1 MLDHDNV
8 WLTKNIIY
16 FTISRIMKRI
26 ISVDSRTALKKPSKN
41 SLHKLG
47 KKSNFLNSQLTGWG
61 WNGFG
66 WDMRGERGR
75 ETH

>member
-1 MLDHDNV
+1 MAYKEYNIFSFIDNYEKI
-8 WLTKNIIY
+8 T
-16 FTISRIMKRI
+16 
-26 ISVDSRTALKKPSKN
+26 SVDSRTALKKPSKN

-66 WDMRGERGR
+66 WDMRGETGR

>member
-8 WLTKNIIY
+8 WLTRNIIY

-26 ISVDSRTALKKPSKN
+26 VSVDSRTAFKKHSKN
-41 SLHKLG
+41 FLHKLG

-61 WNGFG
+61 WNGLG
-66 WDMRGERGR
+66 WDTREKRGR
-75 ETH
+75 ETN

>member
-1 MLDHDNV
+1 MAY
-8 WLTKNIIY
+8 KEYNIFYFIY
-16 FTISRIMKRI
+16 NYEKIT
-26 ISVDSRTALKKPSKN
+26 SVDSRTALKKPSKN